1 MKHSKASPNLLSL
14 LLTLLLGCGPGVD
27 LLEPGE
33 IAGVERPVV
42 NGQTDNGH
50 LAVGALISGGTSACT
65 ATLVGKHTVVT
76 AAHCVC
82 DGTPCKLRSPVN
94 LYLGGYPSGGTKYTA
109 YKVIPHPSYTAGN
122 KSDLAVVILKTDVTG
137 ITPQIISSTPPKAG
151 ETIVMV
157 GYGLTGEKTG
167 TFGTKR
173 MATNKIDSVSSSTY
187 YIKGASGFDGNIC
200 NGDSGGPSF
209 ASRNGKDV
217 FIGVHSTKTNYCGY
231 AATDMRVDAFRSWI
245 TTQASGDIFTG
256 SPPDIEPPQVVMLS
270 PKAGAETTRDFTV
283 SVLASDDIGVTK
295 VVAYVDAKQVGSLTA
310 MPYDFPLKNQ
320 TLGSHTVE
328 VVAHDAY
335 GRTSSAA
342 IAITVKDK
350 VTPPPTKKDFGESC
364 SKHTDCKSNI
374 CLTSSATGAFCS
386 KMCSQPT
393 DCPTSYECKNSVC
406 QQKST
411 TPPPPKKKVYGEAC
425 TGPDDCQSGLC
436 APNTAAGAAPNT
448 YFCTKLCDL
457 NNTGSCPSGAICVD
471 AGGKN
476 VCIPGQI
483 PVSGDGEAGG
493 CGQVAPG
500 AIPGIPPLALGLIA
514 LFWWRRRSKTA

>member
-1 MKHSKASPNLLSL
+1 MKHTSRSPT
-14 LLTLLLGCGPGVD
+14 LLTLLSTLILGCYPGVD
-27 LLEPGE
+27 LLEPDE
-33 IAGVERPVV
+33 VAGAERPVV

-50 LAVGALISGGTSACT
+50 LAVGALISGGNSACT

-82 DGTPCKLRSPVN
+82 AGTPCKLKSPVH

-109 YKVIPHPSYTAGN
+109 YKVIPHPSYTGGN
-122 KSDLAVVILKTDVTG
+122 KSDLAVIILSKDVTG
-137 ITPQIISSTPPKAG
+137 ITPQIISSTPPKSG

-157 GYGLTGEKTG
+157 GYGLPGEKTG
-167 TFGTKR
+167 SFGTKR

-209 ASRNGKDV
+209 ASRSGKDV

-245 TTQASGDIFTG
+245 STQASGDIYSG
-256 SPPDIEPPQVVMLS
+256 SPPDKEPPQVVMLS
-270 PKAGAETTRDFTV
+270 PKAGAETERSFTL

-295 VVAYVDAKQVGSLTA
+295 VVAYVDAKATGTLTA
-310 MPYDFPLKNQ
+310 MPYDFKLQ
-320 TLGSHTVE
+320 SLTLGSHTIE
-328 VVAHDAY
+328 AVAHDAY

-364 SKHTDCKSNI
+364 SKHTDCKSSI
-374 CLTSSATGAFCS
+374 CITASSSTAFCS
-386 KMCSQPT
+386 KQCSKSS
-393 DCPTSYECKNSVC
+393 DCPTNYECKNLVC
-406 QQKST
+406 QKKTT
-411 TPPPPKKKVYGEAC
+411 TPPPPTKKKYGEVCA
-425 TGPDDCQSGLC
+425 GPGDCESGLC
-436 APNTAAGAAPNT
+436 APDTARST

-457 NNTGSCPSGAICVD
+457 NNTSSCPPGAMCVD

-483 PVSGDGEAGG
+483 TDPGGDEEGG

-500 AIPGIPPLALGLIA
+500 AIPGIPGLALALLALI
-514 LFWWRRRSKTA
+514 WWRRRSKTA